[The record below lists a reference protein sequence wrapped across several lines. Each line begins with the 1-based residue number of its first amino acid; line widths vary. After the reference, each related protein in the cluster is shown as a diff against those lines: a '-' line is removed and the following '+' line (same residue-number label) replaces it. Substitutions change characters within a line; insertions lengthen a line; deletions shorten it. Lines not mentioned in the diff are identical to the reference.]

1 MGLFDFLTKSF
12 SEKEIDK
19 IKPLV
24 NQVLDL
30 EESMG
35 ALSDQALQAKTKE
48 FKERY
53 QKGESLDDLLVE
65 AFAVVR
71 EAAWRVLGM
80 KPYPVQIIGG
90 IVLHQGRIAEMK
102 TGEGKTLVS
111 TMPAYLNA
119 IAGQGVHVVTV
130 NDYLATR
137 DSEWMG
143 KVHEFLGL
151 RVGCILQ
158 NMSTGDRQ
166 AAYNA
171 DITYGTNN
179 QFGFDYLRDNMAIYE
194 SGLVQRGLHYAIVDE
209 VDSILVDEARTPLII
224 SGQGDPSTEM
234 YSRADH
240 FIQTLEG
247 RIMDPD
253 EDNVN
258 PLDQLLDGAPELEKV
273 DYLVDM
279 KRKSANLTEQG
290 NDKAEKFFHVDNISD
305 PSHMELMHYIN
316 QALKARTTM
325 KRDIDYVVVDD
336 EVKIVDEFTG
346 RIMEGR
352 RYSDG
357 LHQAIEAKENVPIK
371 SESKTLATITF
382 QNFFLMYEKL
392 SGMTGTAMTE
402 KDEFSEIY
410 HLDVI
415 EIPTNR
421 PMIRKDQ
428 NDLIFKNEKSK
439 FHAIVD
445 EIVAVHE
452 TGQPI
457 LVGTVDIETSELIS
471 SLLKRVGVKH
481 SVLNAKFHRQ
491 EAEIVAQAGRLGTVT
506 IATNM
511 AGRGT
516 DIVLGGN
523 PEWMAKKEM
532 SGRGYSDELIEWA
545 DSFRHVEPDDRFPL
559 SSVITEEEEAEAEVQ
574 FITGQEIL
582 DARKTFSQLK
592 EKYGMETKENAEKV
606 RAVGGLY
613 ILGTSRHESRRIDN
627 QLRGRAGRQGDPG
640 ESRFFISLEDKLM
653 YLYGGE
659 RMRSMSQSSMFP
671 DDEPIEAGMLTKS
684 IERAQSR
691 VEANNFATRKRVLEY
706 DNVMN
711 VQRKTIYGERK
722 RVLDGENM
730 KDYIKAMIEGVI
742 SDAVDSFCPPAVPA
756 ESWELEGLFTYLNSL
771 FLPKGAV
778 AVTDIRGMSQEEFKD
793 RLLSIA
799 FDIYDKKEKELG
811 EEVMREMERIV
822 LLQVV
827 DSKWMDHI
835 DAMDQLRQEIA
846 VRSYG
851 QEDPVRAY
859 GNEGY
864 DMFAAMNEAIRE
876 DTVRLIY
883 HVVPA
888 SSLERTQVATPTREI
903 SGDEPE
909 SEANQPFVRKGK
921 KIGRN
926 DPCPCG
932 SGKKY
937 KNCHG
942 KNK

>member
-12 SEKEIDK
+12 SEKEIDR
-19 IKPLV
+19 IQPLV
-24 NQVLDL
+24 NRVLDL
-30 EESMG
+30 EEEMG
-35 ALSDQALQAKTKE
+35 ALSDQALQAKTEE
-48 FKERY
+48 FKKRY
-53 QKGESLDDLLVE
+53 REGETLDDLLVE

-119 IAGQGVHVVTV
+119 IAGKGVHVVTV

-166 AAYNA
+166 AAYKA

-179 QFGFDYLRDNMAIYE
+179 QFGFDYLRDNMAIYQ

-234 YSRADH
+234 YSRADT

-253 EDNVN
+253 EDNIN
-258 PLDQLLDGAPELEKV
+258 PLDQLLDGAPELETV

-357 LHQAIEAKENVPIK
+357 LHQAIEAKERVPIN

-382 QNFFLMYEKL
+382 QNFFLMYGKL

-428 NDLIFKNEKSK
+428 NDLIFKNEKGK
-439 FHAIVD
+439 FSAIVD
-445 EIVAVHE
+445 EIRAVHE
-452 TGQPI
+452 SGQPI

-471 SLLKRVGVKH
+471 GLLKKVGIKH

-491 EAEIVAQAGRLGTVT
+491 EAEIVAQAGRFGTVT

-532 SGRGYSDELIEWA
+532 SNKGYSDELIEWA
-545 DSFRHVEPDDRFPL
+545 DSFRHVEPEDRFPL
-559 SSVITEEEEAEAEVQ
+559 STVVTEEEEADAEVQ
-574 FITGQEIL
+574 FITGREIM
-582 DARKTFSQLK
+582 DARALFSQLK
-592 EKYGMETKENAEKV
+592 EKFSQETKENAEKV
-606 RAVGGLY
+606 REAGGLY

-659 RMRSMSQSSMFP
+659 RMRNMSQSSMFP

-711 VQRKTIYGERK
+711 VQRKTVYGERK

-730 KDYIKAMIEGVI
+730 KDYIKTMIESTV
-742 SDAVDSFCPPAVPA
+742 SDAVDSFCPPAVPS
-756 ESWELEGLFTYLNSL
+756 ESWELEGLFTYLNTL
-771 FLPKGAV
+771 FLPQGIL
-778 AVTDIRGMSQEEFKD
+778 AVTDIREMSQEEFKAK
-793 RLLSIA
+793 LLEIA
-799 FDIYDKKEKELG
+799 FDIYEKKEKELG
-811 EEVMREMERIV
+811 QENMREMERIV

-859 GNEGY
+859 GNEGF

-888 SSLERTQVATPTREI
+888 SSLERTRVATPTREI
-903 SGDEPE
+903 SGD
-909 SEANQPFVRKGK
+909 SEEEENKPFVRKGK

-942 KNK
+942 KNQ